1 MSDAKRSQ
9 QPLKAVRSR
18 RVMRNVGVLLG
29 GRAINAPHSRIHIW
43 PTTHLLGSH
52 GCELIAMMYPFART
66 MSDLWI
72 LNSGR
77 PVLKY
82 GLHLLTS
89 LNSALAL
96 TFNHIGTPGVGTYVG
111 SARSPLASPSQH
123 PLSKQTFIRK
133 WVTSGVSSP

>member
-1 MSDAKRSQ
+1 M
-9 QPLKAVRSR
+9 
-18 RVMRNVGVLLG
+18 
-29 GRAINAPHSRIHIW
+29 
-43 PTTHLLGSH
+43 
-52 GCELIAMMYPFART
+52 IAMMYPFART